1 MAQAA
6 PVLEGMPDP
15 EPLRLHT
22 HQGESFVLS
31 GKWVLFRFDTADT
44 GMRKLAM
51 VSLTQARHPVKTV
64 AAVFGVTPTYV
75 SMLRTTA
82 RERGSAGLV
91 KTMGRPVTL
100 SAAQLTQARSWAQ
113 EGMSG
118 QEIARRLGVSDTM
131 ISRLVGAGRTTPAS
145 DLRKL
150 SQDHS

>member
-22 HQGESFVLS
+22 HRGESFVLS

-64 AAVFGVTPTYV
+64 AAVFGVSPTYV
-75 SMLRTTA
+75 SMLRATA
-82 RERGSAGLV
+82 REQG
-91 KTMGRPVTL
+91 
-100 SAAQLTQARSWAQ
+100 
-113 EGMSG
+113 
-118 QEIARRLGVSDTM
+118 
-131 ISRLVGAGRTTPAS
+131 S
-145 DLRKL
+145 DLRN
-150 SQDHS
+150 